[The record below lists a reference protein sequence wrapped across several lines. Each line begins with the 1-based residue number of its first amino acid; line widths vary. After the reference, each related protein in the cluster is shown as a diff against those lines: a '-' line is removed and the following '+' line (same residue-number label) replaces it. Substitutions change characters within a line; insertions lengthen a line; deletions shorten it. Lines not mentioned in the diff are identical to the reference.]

1 MSTPKR
7 AVVVGATNGI
17 GKAISCRLAADGFD
31 IIAVGRDKEGRK
43 EAVVNHLMEC
53 SSEKSSN
60 NNNLSQQKKKCH
72 HHEFRPCDAFSLS
85 QVKECAE
92 GIVRDYSTNGGIDA
106 LVMTQGM
113 ATIQGFTPT
122 IDEGNDEKL
131 TLHLWSRAAFAT
143 LLLPALRA
151 SSSSSMPG
159 GAVVMTVLSGGVH
172 SPYTKY
178 AEDPEIRNNYSI
190 KNAADGAGYYTDLFF
205 DKLARQNNN
214 KSINFIHSAPG
225 FVASN
230 WGTEMPSYLR
240 GPIRFMQKLGGKSP
254 EKCAEVLVKPILQ
267 CASGNIQLTR
277 PNNNNDGLF
286 IMKEDAS
293 SGKFTKLHN
302 EEAMK
307 SVWNTTKTVLGRA
320 GIVLDD

>member
-43 EAVVNHLMEC
+43 EAVVNHLIEC
-53 SSEKSSN
+53 SSKKSSHDDN
-60 NNNLSQQKKKCH
+60 AAASQQKKC

-122 IDEGNDEKL
+122 TEGNDEKL

-143 LLLPALRA
+143 SLLPALRV
-151 SSSSSMPG
+151 SSSMPG

-178 AEDPEIRNNYSI
+178 AEDPEIKNNYSI

-205 DKLARQNNN
+205 DKLARQHKNTN
-214 KSINFIHSAPG
+214 INFIHSAPG

-230 WGTEMPSYLR
+230 WGTEMPMYLR
-240 GPIRFMQKLGGKSP
+240 GPIRFMQKLCGKSP
-254 EKCAEVLVKPILQ
+254 EKCAEVMVKPVLQ

-277 PNNNNDGLF
+277 PNNNDDGLF
-286 IMKEDAS
+286 IMKEDAT

-302 EEAMK
+302 EEAME